1 VAKEAKAFDAA
12 AYLDTPEAM
21 TEYMAAAMETGD
33 AGLIKEAVGD
43 IIRARGMTA
52 MAKVS
57 GVSRATL
64 YRAFGEG
71 GNPTLDNMFAVLN
84 ALGVKLSV
92 KLPGPRKVPVGKA
105 DRAKK
110 KAKTRNNP
118 GSPAGVKKAPARK
131 KVVRA

>member
-1 VAKEAKAFDAA
+1 MAKEAKAFDAA

-92 KLPGPRKVPVGKA
+92 KVPGPRKVPVGQA

-110 KAKTRNNP
+110 KAKTGSNP
-118 GSPAGVKKAPARK
+118 CSPAGVKKAPARK
-131 KVVRA
+131 KAVRA